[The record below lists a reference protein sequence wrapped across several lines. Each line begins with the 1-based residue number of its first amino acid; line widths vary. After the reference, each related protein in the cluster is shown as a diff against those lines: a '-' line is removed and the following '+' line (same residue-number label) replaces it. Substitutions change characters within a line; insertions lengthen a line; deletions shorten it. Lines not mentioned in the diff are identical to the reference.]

1 MSQKQDRSPTGK
13 CQHCGRK
20 LVPFQVKRDWPTR
33 KLHKKCWLEINRHT
47 DRMTWKNAE
56 AIAKMRSDLENIK
69 NVLLSRH
76 RDIEAE

>member
-20 LVPFQVKRDWPTR
+20 LVLFQVKRDWPTR

-69 NVLLSRH
+69 NDLSRRY